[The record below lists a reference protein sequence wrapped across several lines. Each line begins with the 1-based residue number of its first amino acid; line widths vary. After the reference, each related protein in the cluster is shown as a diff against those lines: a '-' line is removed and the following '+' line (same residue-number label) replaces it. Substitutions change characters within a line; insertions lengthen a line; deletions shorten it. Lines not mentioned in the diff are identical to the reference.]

1 MCKIHYIILF
11 VRTRT
16 CARKEPEKF
25 YKKQGKTAAKPEAA
39 NEIRKK
45 ERNFYTDKEELF
57 TFPLRETYGSATQN
71 IRFTR
76 RKHMVQR
83 KELYKTTSYLI
94 KNSLTLLQGQR
105 VFYLKI
111 LSS

>member
-1 MCKIHYIILF
+1 MR
-11 VRTRT
+11 VRVR
-16 CARKEPEKF
+16 EWM
-25 YKKQGKTAAKPEAA
+25 QGKFHERLKKIAAKPETA
-39 NEIRKK
+39 NGIRKK
-45 ERNFYTDKEELF
+45 ERNFYTDKKELF
-57 TFPLRETYGSATQN
+57 TFPIRRTYGSATQN
-71 IRFTR
+71 VRFTR